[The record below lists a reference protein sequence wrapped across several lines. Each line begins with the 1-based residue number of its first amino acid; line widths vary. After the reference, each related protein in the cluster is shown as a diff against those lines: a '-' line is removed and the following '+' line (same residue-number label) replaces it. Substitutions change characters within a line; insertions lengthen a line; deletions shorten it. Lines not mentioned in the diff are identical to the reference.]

1 MDYDRITERPDNF
14 NDYDLGIQAYIDEQI
29 ARNRAERDRLKA
41 EKKAEYARNYAK
53 FDLFNG
59 GADYDPYAATKAQR
73 KIEAMRL
80 QMDAQQLK
88 EMAEDARAEAERA
101 KANIV
106 QQPTDKEYDIL
117 TQKEIDKRIADSK
130 AYAAQKAAKAADLEA
145 KYLQVLAQAQKTD
158 RYAYYDLA
166 ASQYELYFG
175 RDLMPIAPA
184 EIKTNIEGND
194 DTFQLVNGQG
204 FVIPELPKLT
214 KISFT
219 LWLPAQP
226 YPWAQ
231 YRGGFKKPVHFLNLF
246 EELKVACKPFDFA
259 VIRNHDRST
268 NSDTYLKV
276 ILTDYTIHEDAD
288 QLVDD
293 IEVDITLLQFNDLVS
308 TSVKLA
314 EKDGKTVATTDKS
327 RSGSKEVPKEYTVK
341 YGDTLCEL
349 AKKYLG
355 DSGKWKTIYELNKG
369 KIKDYN
375 RVPAGTVLRFE

>member
-14 NDYDLGIQAYIDEQI
+14 NDYDLAIQAYIDEQI
-29 ARNRAERDRLKA
+29 AKNRAERDRLKA
-41 EKKAEYARNYAK
+41 QKKEEYAKNYAK
-53 FDLFNG
+53 FALFNG
-59 GADYDPYAATKAQR
+59 GTTYDPYAATKAQR

-80 QMDAQQLK
+80 KMDAQQLK
-88 EMAEDARAEAERA
+88 EMAEDARAEAEKA

-130 AYAAQKAAKAADLEA
+130 AYAAQKAAKAASLEA

-175 RDLMPIAPA
+175 RDLLPIAPA

-226 YPWAQ
+226 
-231 YRGGFKKPVHFLNLF
+231 
-246 EELKVACKPFDFA
+246 
-259 VIRNHDRST
+259 
-268 NSDTYLKV
+268 
-276 ILTDYTIHEDAD
+276 
-288 QLVDD
+288 
-293 IEVDITLLQFNDLVS
+293 
-308 TSVKLA
+308 
-314 EKDGKTVATTDKS
+314 
-327 RSGSKEVPKEYTVK
+327 
-341 YGDTLCEL
+341 
-349 AKKYLG
+349 
-355 DSGKWKTIYELNKG
+355 
-369 KIKDYN
+369 
-375 RVPAGTVLRFE
+375 